1 MRLVT
6 KVFEEPMSFILSNV
20 RDTDIDTYIRAP
32 TADVKEEWT
41 REIQAMIDKQRDFL
55 QGKKLYNLV
64 AQQPVFCNS
73 NIWREWF

>member
-20 RDTDIDTYIRAP
+20 RDANNDTYIRAT

-55 QGKKLYNLV
+55 QGEHI
-64 AQQPVFCNS
+64 PT
-73 NIWREWF
+73 E